1 MSSLHQGGTQRTV
14 AFASLAAFAFAGA
27 FVLARTD
34 SDPGSKVMLSGKTLH
49 LCAGFGDDDFGYTP
63 VDAWS
68 AIQTVD
74 VIIVF
79 AQQGFDVRVQLRDL
93 NSKEPNVCQ

>member
-1 MSSLHQGGTQRTV
+1 LPLLH
-14 AFASLAAFAFAGA
+14 FAGA

-34 SDPGSKVMLSGKTLH
+34 SDPGSKVMLSGKALH
-49 LCAGFGDDDFGYTP
+49 LCAGLGDDDFGHAP
-63 VDAWS
+63 VNAWR

-74 VIIVF
+74 IIVIF

-93 NSKEPNVCQ
+93 YSKEPNVCQ

>member
-1 MSSLHQGGTQRTV
+1 MAMAREWATAMM
-14 AFASLAAFAFAGA
+14 AFL
-27 FVLARTD
+27 
-34 SDPGSKVMLSGKTLH
+34 
-49 LCAGFGDDDFGYTP
+49 FGHTP

-79 AQQGFDVRVQLRDL
+79 AQQRFDVRVQLRDL

>member
-1 MSSLHQGGTQRTV
+1 
-14 AFASLAAFAFAGA
+14 
-27 FVLARTD
+27 
-34 SDPGSKVMLSGKTLH
+34 MLSRKALH
-49 LCAGFGDDDFGYTP
+49 LCAGLGDDDFDHTP

-74 VIIVF
+74 LIIVF
-79 AQQGFDVRVQLRDL
+79 AQQGLDVRVQLRDL